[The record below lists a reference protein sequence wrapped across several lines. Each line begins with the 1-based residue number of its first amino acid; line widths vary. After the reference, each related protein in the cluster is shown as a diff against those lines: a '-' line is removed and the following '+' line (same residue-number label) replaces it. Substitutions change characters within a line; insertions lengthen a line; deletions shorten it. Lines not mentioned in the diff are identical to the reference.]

1 MPMVRALVRAARP
14 RQWVKNLFVG
24 APLIFA
30 KSLLVESRLLRAG
43 AAVLTF
49 CVISWAVYLW
59 NDIVDVERDRAHPTK
74 RLRPIASGELPIP
87 VARTAAALLAVFGLL
102 AAWLLH
108 PYMAAACGLYLGLN
122 VAYSL
127 SLKHVPYVDV
137 LIIAAGFLIR
147 VNAGAVAI
155 QVHPSSW
162 LLACA
167 LLLASFL
174 GFAKRWHELHT
185 HGPAA
190 RRVLGRY
197 HPDWLRVVLYA
208 SALATVGAY
217 TAYSLAEHTRTYFG
231 TDRMVFTVPCVAL
244 GIGRFLQIAARPRDE
259 SPTDAMLRD
268 PLFLASIAAWVTLVV
283 VIIYV
288 AR

>member
-1 MPMVRALVRAARP
+1 MSMVHALVREARP
-14 RQWVKNLFVG
+14 RQWIKNLFVG
-24 APLIFA
+24 APLVFA
-30 KSLLVESRLLRAG
+30 KSLLDETRLLRAG

-74 RLRPIASGELPIP
+74 RLRPIASGELPVP
-87 VARTAAALLAVFGLL
+87 VARTAAALLAVIGLL

-137 LIIAAGFLIR
+137 LVIAAGFLIR
-147 VNAGAVAI
+147 VSAGALAI
-155 QVHPSSW
+155 QVHPSGW
-162 LLACA
+162 LLACT

-174 GFAKRWHELHT
+174 GFAKRSHELRT
-185 HGPAA
+185 HGPTA
-190 RRVLGRY
+190 RRVLRHY
-197 HPDWLRVVLYA
+197 HPDWLRGALYA
-208 SALATVGAY
+208 SAAATIVAY
-217 TAYSLAEHTRTYFG
+217 TLYTRAEHTLAYFG
-231 TDRMVFTVPCVAL
+231 TDRLIYTVPCVVV
-244 GIGRFLQIAARPRDE
+244 GIGRFLQIAARPRDD
-259 SPTDAMLRD
+259 SPTDEMLRD
-268 PLFLASIAAWVTLVV
+268 PLFLASIAAWVGLVV
-283 VIIYV
+283 AIIYI